1 MKVESI
7 EGKDLKDIQ
16 QKDENGK
23 NFLKTLLA
31 NDGQVEE
38 LDDVDLE
45 VAHNPQYVSDYVHEI
60 MEHLRETEVNSNF
73 YIFLS

>member
-7 EGKDLKDIQ
+7 DGKE
-16 QKDENGK
+16 QKEELQRDENGK
-23 NFLKTLLA
+23 NYLKTLLES
-31 NDGQVEE
+31 DSQVEE

-60 MEHLRETEVNSNF
+60 MAHLRETEV
-73 YIFLS
+73 I

>member
-7 EGKDLKDIQ
+7 DGKE
-16 QKDENGK
+16 QKEELQRDENGK
-23 NFLKTLLA
+23 NYLKTLLESD
-31 NDGQVEE
+31 NQVEE

-60 MEHLRETEVNSNF
+60 MAHLRETEV
-73 YIFLS
+73 I